1 MQVYKQLSHMNDK
14 SIQKTVAEFNKF
26 ITVQSHTIQ
35 SMKFVVC
42 VATNTSPNYKTTL
55 PGYLNF
61 IIQQRDLNKR

>member
-1 MQVYKQLSHMNDK
+1 MHMQVYKQLSQMNDK

-42 VATNTSPNYKTTL
+42 VATNTSPN
-55 PGYLNF
+55 
-61 IIQQRDLNKR
+61 